1 MTGGTME
8 LHDPNLHLKLIEM
21 CDCYLGTDYA
31 ATIQKVAD
39 APSAD
44 TQEEALRYL
53 ALALLF
59 TLNEEAKQLSL
70 KRKKD
75 KITVT
80 IKHDAEKIA
89 LRPPARPV
97 FDKIIVIMRTILHMD
112 EDKGGLPLTLGL
124 KNDQIEVQVKFERT
138 EDKETLKVKFPD
150 FE

>member
-1 MTGGTME
+1 ME
-8 LHDPNLHLKLIEM
+8 IHDPNLHLKLMEM

-44 TQEEALRYL
+44 IQEDALRYL

-59 TLNEEAKQLSL
+59 TLNEQARQLSL

-80 IKHDAEKIA
+80 IKHDDEKVA
-89 LRPPARPV
+89 LRPPTKAV
-97 FDKIIVIMRTILHMD
+97 FDRIIAIMRTILHLE

-124 KNDQIEVQVKFERT
+124 KNDRIEVQVKVERT
-138 EDKETLKVKFPD
+138 ADKETLKVKFP
-150 FE
+150 ELS

>member
-1 MTGGTME
+1 ME
-8 LHDPNLHLKLIEM
+8 IHDPNLHLKLMEM

-31 ATIQKVAD
+31 DTIQQVAD

-44 TQEEALRYL
+44 TQEDALRYL
-53 ALALLF
+53 ALALLL
-59 TLNEEAKQLSL
+59 TLTEEARQLSL

-89 LRPPARPV
+89 LRPPTRPV
-97 FDKIIVIMRTILHMD
+97 FDRIIAMMRTIIHLD

-124 KNDQIEVQVKFERT
+124 KNDQIEVQVKMERT
-138 EDKETLKVKFPD
+138 ADKETLKVKFPELD
-150 FE
+150 

>member
-1 MTGGTME
+1 ME
-8 LHDPNLHLKLIEM
+8 IHDPNLHLKLMEM

-39 APSAD
+39 VPSAD
-44 TQEEALRYL
+44 LQEDALRYL

-59 TLNEEAKQLSL
+59 TLNEQARQLSL

-80 IKHDAEKIA
+80 IKHDDEKIA
-89 LRPPARPV
+89 LRPPTKAV
-97 FDKIIVIMRTILHMD
+97 FDRIIAIMRTILHLE

-124 KNDQIEVQVKFERT
+124 KNDRIEVQVKVERT
-138 EDKETLKVKFPD
+138 ADKETLKVKFP
-150 FE
+150 ELG

>member
-1 MTGGTME
+1 ME
-8 LHDPNLHLKLIEM
+8 IHDSNLHLKLMEM
-21 CDCYLGTDYA
+21 CDCYLNTDYA
-31 ATIQKVAD
+31 ATLQKVAD
-39 APSAD
+39 APSTD

-59 TLNEEAKQLSL
+59 TLSEKSRQLSL

-89 LRPPARPV
+89 LRPPTRPV
-97 FDKIIVIMRTILHMD
+97 FDRIIAIMRSILHLD

-124 KNDQIEVQVKFERT
+124 KNDQIEVQVKIERT
-138 EDKETLKVKFPD
+138 ADKETLKVKFP
-150 FE
+150 ELG